1 MRRTVRCF
9 TLSGEVQGRIDQWVD
24 YLKARG
30 VTAVPTTTADLTPT
44 LVAAAPVAVD
54 GLTPANYTELY
65 EQFLPSVPL
74 EKRTTTMLS
83 EFVTHLSGY
92 GTSWAGGTQKMLV
105 DNAALNA
112 RIKEM
117 RSQNKQTTWRA
128 KQDTCHEPKTLSAS
142 RFIDA
147 LLVLG
152 LDTIEER
159 LSVGLDTLEKRL
171 GPPTKTKKSPP
182 PTKTGKKALTKPIA
196 KPPKKAA

>member
-1 MRRTVRCF
+1 VF
-9 TLSGEVQGRIDQWVD
+9 
-24 YLKARG
+24 
-30 VTAVPTTTADLTPT
+30 
-44 LVAAAPVAVD
+44 
-54 GLTPANYTELY
+54 
-65 EQFLPSVPL
+65 
-74 EKRTTTMLS
+74 S
-83 EFVTHLSGY
+83 EFVTHLNGY
-92 GTSWAGGTQKMLV
+92 GTSWAGGTQKMLI

-171 GPPTKTKKSPP
+171 GPPTKTKKAPP